1 MRKFSLF
8 ALVSILSGFM
18 LIACER
24 SGGVRAGNDSEDYQ
38 PRPAPQADTNVTGG
52 ATTGL
57 MQEMKGEL
65 VRVDTAGKTVVVR
78 LENGMVQ
85 TFKFDDN
92 TMVSGLDPAKS
103 SGSGVRSL
111 AGKEG
116 SEVLVKWEDRGGS
129 KQATSIEVT
138 QVSMSKNTRKAGK
151 PIPRK

>member
-18 LIACER
+18 LVACER
-24 SGGVRAGNDSEDYQ
+24 SGGVRAGNDSEEYK
-38 PRPAPQADTNVTGG
+38 PRPAPQADTNVAGTT
-52 ATTGL
+52 TTGL

-65 VRVDTAGKTVVVR
+65 VRVDTASKTVVVR

-92 TMVSGLDPAKS
+92 TMVSGLDTAKS
-103 SGSGVRSL
+103 SGVRTL

-116 SEVLVKWEDRGGS
+116 SEVLVKWEERGGS

>member
-24 SGGVRAGNDSEDYQ
+24 SGGVRAGNDSEDYK

-52 ATTGL
+52 ATAGL

-65 VRVDTAGKTVVVR
+65 VRVDTASKTVVVR

-92 TMVSGLDPAKS
+92 TMVSGLDATKS
-103 SGSGVRSL
+103 SGVRSL

-116 SEVLVKWEDRGGS
+116 SEVLVKWEERGGS

>member
-8 ALVSILSGFM
+8 AFVSILSGFM
-18 LIACER
+18 LVACER
-24 SGGVRAGNDSEDYQ
+24 SGGVRAGNDSEDYK
-38 PRPAPQADTNVTGG
+38 PRPAPQADTNVTGTT
-52 ATTGL
+52 TTGL

-65 VRVDTAGKTVVVR
+65 VRVDTASKTVVVR

-92 TMVSGLDPAKS
+92 TMVSGLDTTK
-103 SGSGVRSL
+103 GSGVRSL